1 MIRASIA
8 EAQAYKSWRMYQE
21 TLKDLANPPDARPLG
36 EREWIAVR
44 EVCRL
49 CLIDM
54 TAVVELVELGVV
66 SSRGPSPEEWVLPT
80 ASLPRLRIAGRLIR
94 DLGVNVT
101 GAALAVELLEDRGE
115 LERRLRRLERLLH
128 E

>member
-1 MIRASIA
+1 M
-8 EAQAYKSWRMYQE
+8 
-21 TLKDLANPPDARPLG
+21 PDIDNVPGARLLG
-36 EREWIAVR
+36 EGDWVAVT
-44 EVCRL
+44 EACRL

-66 SSRGPSPEEWVLPT
+66 VSRGSVPDEWLLPV
-80 ASLPRLRIAGRLIR
+80 AALPRLRVAGRLMR

-101 GAALAVELLEDRGE
+101 GAALAVELLEARRE
-115 LERRLRRLERLLH
+115 LERRVRRLERLLH

>member
-1 MIRASIA
+1 MS
-8 EAQAYKSWRMYQE
+8 
-21 TLKDLANPPDARPLG
+21 DLTTVLDARLLG
-36 EREWIAVR
+36 EGDWIAVT

-54 TAVVELVELGVV
+54 PAVVELVELGVV
-66 SSRGPSPEEWVLPT
+66 VSRGSSPDEWLVPA

-101 GAALAVELLEDRGE
+101 GAALAVELLEARGE
-115 LERRLRRLERLLH
+115 LERRVRRLERLVH

>member
-1 MIRASIA
+1 MPDPDNV
-8 EAQAYKSWRMYQE
+8 
-21 TLKDLANPPDARPLG
+21 LDARLLG
-36 EREWIAVR
+36 ESDWIAAT

-66 SSRGPSPEEWVLPT
+66 VSRGSTPLEWTLP
-80 ASLPRLRIAGRLIR
+80 AAALSKLRVAGRLMR

-101 GAALAVELLEDRGE
+101 GAALAVELLEARSE
-115 LERRLRRLERLLH
+115 LERRVRRLERLVH

>member
-1 MIRASIA
+1 MMDPT
-8 EAQAYKSWRMYQE
+8 K
-21 TLKDLANPPDARPLG
+21 LLDVRPLG
-36 EREWIAVR
+36 EGDWLAMT

-49 CLIDM
+49 CLIDE

-66 SSRGPSPEEWVLPT
+66 SSRGPSPEEWVLP
-80 ASLPRLRIAGRLIR
+80 AESLPRLRVAARLMR

-115 LERRLRRLERLLH
+115 LERRLRRLERLIDQ
-128 E
+128 

>member
-1 MIRASIA
+1 MPDP
-8 EAQAYKSWRMYQE
+8 
-21 TLKDLANPPDARPLG
+21 TTVLDARLLG
-36 EREWIAVR
+36 EGDWIAVT

-54 TAVVELVELGVV
+54 PVVVELVELGVTV
-66 SSRGPSPEEWVLPT
+66 SRGASPDEWLVPA
-80 ASLPRLRIAGRLIR
+80 ASLPRLRVAGRLMR

-101 GAALAVELLEDRGE
+101 GAALAVELLEARGE
-115 LERRLRRLERLLH
+115 LERQIRRLERLVH

>member
-1 MIRASIA
+1 MA
-8 EAQAYKSWRMYQE
+8 ERT
-21 TLKDLANPPDARPLG
+21 TLLDARLLG
-36 EREWIAVR
+36 EGDWIAVT

-54 TAVVELVELGVV
+54 SAVVELVELGVV
-66 SSRGPSPEEWVLPT
+66 VSRGASPDDWLVPA
-80 ASLPRLRIAGRLIR
+80 ASLPRLRVAGRLIR

-101 GAALAVELLEDRGE
+101 GAALAVELLEARGE
-115 LERRLRRLERLLH
+115 LERRIRRLERLVH